1 MTSLPITAKQFKPSI
16 AEEPKIARLK
26 QLDRHSLEQL
36 IRGDILAIR
45 IPNYCPEKTAASL
58 NQYINQ
64 TAKLD
69 EYTHEVYEKTRWY
82 KILRCPPLGNAIQ
95 YGLR

>member
-36 IRGDILAIR
+36 IRGDILAIC
-45 IPNYCPEKTAASL
+45 IPNYCPEK
-58 NQYINQ
+58 
-64 TAKLD
+64 
-69 EYTHEVYEKTRWY
+69 
-82 KILRCPPLGNAIQ
+82 PPHH
-95 YGLR
+95 